1 MAHREVLEC
10 HPVSLTIFPV
20 AKLCLAPPR
29 CAHVHIRLTDIMQK
43 AGNDDALALHLCLER
58 RLHLLHSL
66 PDSQGSPARVERML
80 YESALCIEVVG
91 G

>member
-1 MAHREVLEC
+1 MNGVNVISHDDGVNIVNAIKRM
-10 HPVSLTIFPV
+10 
-20 AKLCLAPPR
+20 
-29 CAHVHIRLTDIMQK
+29 TDVIGKGQQK

-66 PDSQGSPARVERML
+66 PDGQGSPARVERML